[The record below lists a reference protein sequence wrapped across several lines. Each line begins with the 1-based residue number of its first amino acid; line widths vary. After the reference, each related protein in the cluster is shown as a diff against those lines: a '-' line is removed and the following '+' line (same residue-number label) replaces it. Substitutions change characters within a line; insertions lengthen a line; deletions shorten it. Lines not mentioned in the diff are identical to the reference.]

1 MGRMRRRIW
10 FTTLRKKQTMRRK
23 TMNEKIQKTEKTEKK
38 DLSRETSKDL
48 SRGIPREK
56 PKKDRVLSP
65 HGSEE
70 KARAVLSLWAGR
82 RRPGEVCRE
91 YAIPYTLLS
100 HWEKRALE
108 GMLQALEPRV
118 RMDQGPALSPR
129 LQALLEGK
137 SLKMRLGKVSS
148 RLEERLSRLQEHKE
162 KKEIKEPE
170 KKI

>member
-1 MGRMRRRIW
+1 
-10 FTTLRKKQTMRRK
+10 
-23 TMNEKIQKTEKTEKK
+23 MNEKIQKTEKTEKK
-38 DLSRETSKDL
+38 DLSREISKAM
-48 SRGIPREK
+48 PKEK
-56 PKKDRVLSP
+56 TEHPKKDRLVSP
-65 HGSEE
+65 HGAEE

-82 RRPGEVCRE
+82 RRPGELCRE

-137 SLKMRLGKVSS
+137 SLNLRLGRVSG
-148 RLEERLSRLQEHKE
+148 RLEDRLSRLQEKKEPKEAE
-162 KKEIKEPE
+162 KKV
-170 KKI
+170 